1 MKKKTFQ
8 FEYVNDKTWA
18 SLIEQSVG
26 PVKSYTALPRKQSS
40 RLFSVAL
47 VSLYFCQT
55 RLSSLSFPYGLVEW
69 ASEQACTKRDTRVS
83 RLSAQGYFRACT
95 RSPIRLLPPFEYV
108 VLIVIVCSIYTF
120 RRRLQTPKSVIV
132 VLQFSV
138 MVCRQWDGKY

>member
-47 VSLYFCQT
+47 VSLYFCRIQI
-55 RLSSLSFPYGLVEW
+55 SSLSFPSGLVE
-69 ASEQACTKRDTRVS
+69 
-83 RLSAQGYFRACT
+83 
-95 RSPIRLLPPFEYV
+95 
-108 VLIVIVCSIYTF
+108 
-120 RRRLQTPKSVIV
+120 
-132 VLQFSV
+132 
-138 MVCRQWDGKY
+138 

>member
-26 PVKSYTALPRKQSS
+26 PVKSYTALPMKQSS

-55 RLSSLSFPYGLVEW
+55 RLSNLSFPYGLVE
-69 ASEQACTKRDTRVS
+69 
-83 RLSAQGYFRACT
+83 
-95 RSPIRLLPPFEYV
+95 
-108 VLIVIVCSIYTF
+108 
-120 RRRLQTPKSVIV
+120 
-132 VLQFSV
+132 
-138 MVCRQWDGKY
+138 

>member
-47 VSLYFCQT
+47 VSLYFCRIRIT
-55 RLSSLSFPYGLVEW
+55 SLSFPSGLVE
-69 ASEQACTKRDTRVS
+69 
-83 RLSAQGYFRACT
+83 
-95 RSPIRLLPPFEYV
+95 
-108 VLIVIVCSIYTF
+108 
-120 RRRLQTPKSVIV
+120 
-132 VLQFSV
+132 
-138 MVCRQWDGKY
+138 